1 MKNILIINGHPNT
14 ESFNYALHKAY
25 KKGLVTN
32 GIHAIEEIK
41 VAELDFNLNLSK
53 GYSTGVIM
61 ESDLITAQEKIMKAD
76 HIVWIYPLW
85 WGMMPAILK
94 GFIDRVFVP
103 GFAFKYHENS
113 SKWDKLLKGKTTE
126 VICTLDYPVFVFKL
140 FFGEGGV
147 KVMRKMVL
155 DFCGLKTIKTTY
167 IGQIK
172 PSKLDQR
179 RNWLKKVELMG
190 QNKK

>member
-1 MKNILIINGHPNT
+1 
-14 ESFNYALHKAY
+14 
-25 KKGLVTN
+25 
-32 GIHAIEEIK
+32 
-41 VAELDFNLNLSK
+41 
-53 GYSTGVIM
+53 M
-61 ESDLITAQEKIMKAD
+61 EADLITAQEKIKTAD

-85 WGMMPAILK
+85 WGMMPAIMK

-103 GFAFKYHENS
+103 GFAFKYHQNS

-126 VICTLDYPVFVFKL
+126 IICTLDYPVFVFKL

-155 DFCGLKTIKTTY
+155 DFCGLKTTKTTY

-172 PSKLDQR
+172 PSTPEQR
-179 RNWLKKVELMG
+179 KEWLHKVELIG
-190 QNKK
+190 KSKN

>member
-25 KKGLVTN
+25 KN
-32 GIHAIEEIK
+32 GVLAKDKHNIDEIN
-41 VAELDFNLNLSK
+41 VAELEFNPNLSK
-53 GYSTGVIM
+53 GYSTGITM
-61 ESDLITAQEKIMKAD
+61 EADLIKAQEKIKNAD

-103 GFAFKYHENS
+103 GFAFKYHNNS
-113 SKWDKLLKGKTTE
+113 SRWDKLLKGKTTE
-126 VICTLDYPVFVFKL
+126 IICTLDYPVFIFKY

-155 DFCGLKTIKTTY
+155 DFCGLKTTKTTY
-167 IGQIK
+167 IGPIK
-172 PSKLDQR
+172 PSSPEQR
-179 RNWLKKVELMG
+179 KVWLNKVELLG
-190 QNKK
+190 KSKY

>member
-1 MKNILIINGHPNT
+1 MKILIINGHPNT

-25 KKGLVTN
+25 KNGLLSN
-32 GIHAIEEIK
+32 GKHTIDEIK

-53 GYSTGVIM
+53 GYSTGVTM
-61 ESDLITAQEKIMKAD
+61 EPDLITAQEKIKSAD

-103 GFAFKYHENS
+103 GFAFKYHTNS

-126 VICTLDYPVFVFKL
+126 IICTLDYPVLIFKL

-155 DFCGLKTIKTTY
+155 DFCGLKTTKTTY
-167 IGQIK
+167 IGPVK
-172 PSKLDQR
+172 PSKPEQR
-179 RNWLKKVELMG
+179 INWLDKVKQLG
-190 QNKK
+190 VKL